1 MMVVPAMS
9 KPKAAP
15 SHSKNVLRPATVSCV
30 KSSRSY
36 IVVVAA
42 KKAPMSSTP
51 MQRSFMTEVSRET
64 VRENA
69 AANSAVP
76 FLRTRAL
83 HALPGALG
91 LGVISLSLGRSTC
104 LVGRL
109 DDELRD
115 VGGTRKHGHMAGR
128 QHDRLRVHRLGEFAL
143 KVRLDHPVVA
153 RDDVP
158 RGFGLPGGVRH
169 LAAKGGGVRRPLS
182 RGQYSALLHGKILC
196 EAFDDAL
203 GRDLEEARGVRP
215 DFRASRSRGKLLAK
229 VA

>member
-42 KKAPMSSTP
+42 KKAPTSSTP
-51 MQRSFMTEVSRET
+51 MHRSFMTDVSRET

-83 HALPGALG
+83 QALPGALAV
-91 LGVISLSLGRSTC
+91 GVISLALGRC
-104 LVGRL
+104 PRLAGRF
-109 DDELRD
+109 DDQLCD
-115 VGGTRKHGHMAGR
+115 VGGTREHRNMAGR
-128 QHDRLRVHRLGEFAL
+128 QLDRLRVHRLGELAL
-143 KVRLDHPVVA
+143 EVRL
-153 RDDVP
+153 
-158 RGFGLPGGVRH
+158 
-169 LAAKGGGVRRPLS
+169 
-182 RGQYSALLHGKILC
+182 
-196 EAFDDAL
+196 
-203 GRDLEEARGVRP
+203 
-215 DFRASRSRGKLLAK
+215 
-229 VA
+229 